1 LVNERD
7 GIASRPL
14 QDVFDA
20 EDQPA
25 LEAVSAT
32 LEGKTEKQKNPH
44 PTGSLAYA
52 TWVCAWPPPSQG
64 QNYGK
69 PGPVV
74 ILQGLPRFKAIWHG
88 WNIGRLP

>member
-7 GIASRPL
+7 GITSRPL

-25 LEAVSAT
+25 FEAVCAT

-52 TWVCAWPPPSQG
+52 TWVCARFGEWTG
-64 QNYGK
+64 YYGK

-74 ILQGLPRFKAIWHG
+74 ILQGLLRFKAIWHG